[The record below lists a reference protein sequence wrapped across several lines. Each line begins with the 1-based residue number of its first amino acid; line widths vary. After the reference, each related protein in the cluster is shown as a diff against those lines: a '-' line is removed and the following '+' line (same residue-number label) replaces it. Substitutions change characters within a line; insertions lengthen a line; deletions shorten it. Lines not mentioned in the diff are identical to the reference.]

1 HPIHEERPMRMTWL
15 AGLLISLPLQS
26 LLLAAA
32 APPATTEPTAA
43 LPPTTQAAK
52 ANDFLRFVDKGSTG
66 SRLETADVAYRNAD
80 GATVH
85 LVAAVHIG
93 ERDYFEGLN
102 ESFKLRDAVLYEMVK
117 PKDQPAP
124 EHGAESHSTISQMQR
139 MIKDAL
145 GLEFQLDVID
155 YTRPNFVHADLD
167 AETFERMQAERGE
180 SMTMLM
186 VRQMLEQM
194 ANPPKDDANAPTS
207 EMQLEDLIQVFTR
220 PDGERQVKLLLAK
233 NLAQLEEGGMGLD
246 AMDGT
251 VILTERNKA
260 AISTLERTLKEG
272 KRDVAVFYGAAHMPG
287 LSKALV
293 EMGFHPVAREWRRAW
308 DLTIRADQPSAVEN
322 LLMNAAKGLD
332 DLDK

>member
-1 HPIHEERPMRMTWL
+1 MRTARWL
-15 AGLLISLPLQS
+15 MLFVI
-26 LLLAAA
+26 LLLQPMLFAA
-32 APPATTEPTAA
+32 APATEPAEAMT
-43 LPPTTQAAK
+43 PTTQPAK
-52 ANDFLRFVDKGSTG
+52 AADFLRFVDRGTTG

-145 GLEFQLDVID
+145 DLEFQLDVID

-186 VRQMLEQM
+186 VRQMFQQM
-194 ANPPKDDANAPTS
+194 ANPPKEDANAPTS
-207 EMQLEDLIQVFTR
+207 EMQLEDLIQMFTR
-220 PDGERQVKLLLAK
+220 PDGERQIKLLLAK

-260 AISTLERTLKEG
+260 AISTLQRTLKEG

-287 LSKALV
+287 LSKELV
-293 EMGFHPVAREWRRAW
+293 DMGFHPVAREWRRAW
-308 DLTIRADQPSAVEN
+308 DLTIRANQPSAVEN